1 MATTQAPATFWKR
14 WTGMLLLGLIC
25 SGPLVAQ
32 RWVSVGPGGGVGGQL
47 AAASAD
53 ASRVYLLGRSAPDL
67 LLTLHS
73 SGNGGRSWQT
83 VPGPTLSALL
93 AVDPAHAET
102 LFGLVIDGS
111 QTRLSKSVDG
121 GMQWQPA
128 DAGLAG
134 NVDPFTVNAAVFDSQ
149 TGGSLL
155 AATDDGLFASQ
166 DRGDSWQALAALAG
180 VPVGALAVSP
190 PAAARHWLAAVELPL
205 PGSANCDPDTATCT
219 YADILESAD
228 GGATWQSTH
237 YPAPDAVVTQL
248 VAGAAWQV
256 ALAGGQV
263 MRRRPGGAWL
273 PGAALP
279 DVASQLARSPDDVLY
294 AATGVGVFYSLD
306 GARSWLPGVA
316 KAQPSAGVDSI
327 VVLADAARTVLAL
340 GQDVWRSGDQ
350 GHTWLDSSTG
360 LSGQLIEALAV
371 AADSNVYAGLF
382 YKGVMGSAN
391 QGASWQPLNQG
402 LGIARL
408 PPFVDG
414 FAAFGINDLAA
425 DLHDA
430 ARVYLLLSVG
440 QTSQVARLA
449 FGGQGWELRPPL
461 PLAANSFADT
471 VRVDPSTAGS
481 LYVLAQEPASGGNYT
496 AVLLHSGNDGL
507 SWHRLL
513 TDPLAIS
520 SLAIDPR
527 QAGTLYA
534 WTFSR
539 GILKSTN
546 RGTTW
551 RQIGTQLPSIS
562 SSLADTL
569 ALDPLQP
576 QNLYAG
582 TIHGV
587 YASHDAGATFSPIT
601 SGLPQVTYS
610 RKLIVDPQSPAD
622 LYLLDQ
628 SGFYRWNTAAAVW
641 VAADGGLP
649 DPSFLAVLAVDPQH
663 AGLLYLGTN
672 GRGIYRLQTDP

>member
-1 MATTQAPATFWKR
+1 
-14 WTGMLLLGLIC
+14 MLLLGLAW
-25 SGPLVAQ
+25 SGPVAAQ
-32 RWVSVGPGGGVGGQL
+32 RWVSVGPAGGVGGQL
-47 AAASAD
+47 TAASAD
-53 ASRVYLLGRSAPDL
+53 ASRVYLLGRRPSDTSLAL
-67 LLTLHS
+67 YA

-83 VPGPTLSALL
+83 VPGPALAAL
-93 AVDPAHAET
+93 FAVDPARADT
-102 LFGLVIDGS
+102 LFGLVMDGS
-111 QTRLSKSVDG
+111 QAHLSKSVDG
-121 GMQWQPA
+121 GLQWQPA
-128 DAGLAG
+128 DAGLDGDA
-134 NVDPFTVNAAVFDSQ
+134 DPFTVNAVVFDSP

-166 DRGDSWQALAALAG
+166 DGGDSWQVLAPLAG
-180 VPVGALAVSP
+180 VPTGALAVSP
-190 PAAARHWLAAVELPL
+190 VPPSHWLAAVELPL

-219 YADILESAD
+219 YADVLESVD
-228 GGATWQSTH
+228 RGATWRSTH
-237 YPAPDAVVTQL
+237 YPAPDAVITQL
-248 VAGAAWQV
+248 VAGAAWQA

-263 MRRRPGGAWL
+263 MRRRPGGAWQ

-279 DVASQLARSPDDVLY
+279 DAALQLARSPDDVLY

-306 GARSWLPGVA
+306 GARSWLPRVA
-316 KAQPSAGVDSI
+316 KAQPHAGVDSI
-327 VVLADAARTVLAL
+327 VVLADATRTVLAS
-340 GQDVWRSGDQ
+340 GQDLWRSEDR

-360 LSGQLIEALAV
+360 LSGQFIEALAV

-382 YKGVMGSAN
+382 PQGVMTTAN
-391 QGASWQPLNQG
+391 QGASWLPLNQG
-402 LGIARL
+402 LGVDRL
-408 PPFVDG
+408 PPFVDDT
-414 FAAFGINDLAA
+414 ASFGINDLAA
-425 DLHDA
+425 DPHDA
-430 ARVYLLLSVG
+430 ARVYLLLAKG
-440 QTSQVARLA
+440 QTNQVARLA
-449 FGGQGWELRPPL
+449 AGGQGWELRPPL
-461 PLAANSFADT
+461 PLAAHSFAGA

-481 LYVLAQEPASGGNYT
+481 LYVLAQEPASGDNYT
-496 AVLLHSGNDGL
+496 AVLLHSSNDGL
-507 SWHRLL
+507 SWRRLL

-534 WTFSR
+534 WTFTR

-546 RGTTW
+546 LGATW

-569 ALDPLQP
+569 ALDPQQP

-628 SGFYRWNTAAAVW
+628 SGFYRWNAATPVW
-641 VAADGGLP
+641 VADDSGLP
-649 DPSFLAVLAVDPQH
+649 DPSFLAQLTIDPQH
-663 AGLLYLGTN
+663 AGLLYVGTDSH
-672 GRGIYRLQTDP
+672 GIYRLQIGSGSP